1 MPPCEEIFL
10 KFWLRNGAF
19 WSTEKCCILH
29 FFRFLIFH
37 PFSHGGQLTPFA
49 PMCGRPWEGV
59 WYLRFVACSW
69 NCGMSSGLH
78 LLCSDYLPGV
88 QQAVGWP
95 LSLGSRRSP
104 LRRNA
109 TLLNAAAAA
118 VFIGDRITH
127 VSQTC
132 SAALRSSPDT
142 HSHDSLHIR
151 ARHTYRLTFVEILTR
166 TRWIVA
172 YRNRERIWFTD
183 HFIVV
188 NQYVCESCVWQL
200 L

>member
-1 MPPCEEIFL
+1 
-10 KFWLRNGAF
+10 
-19 WSTEKCCILH
+19 
-29 FFRFLIFH
+29 
-37 PFSHGGQLTPFA
+37 
-49 PMCGRPWEGV
+49 MCGRPWEGV

-78 LLCSDYLPGV
+78 LFCSDYLPGV

-142 HSHDSLHIR
+142 HSHDTYTRSAHISSDLCWDFDPNSMDSGLSQPRENMIYRPLHCRKSICMWKLRMTTSIVNEVMMMSSSDR
-151 ARHTYRLTFVEILTR
+151 AIGRFCVCVFLCVYWDLGLWLLTQKF
-166 TRWIVA
+166 
-172 YRNRERIWFTD
+172 
-183 HFIVV
+183 
-188 NQYVCESCVWQL
+188 
-200 L
+200 